1 MFEFYKRRDF
11 GGLISDS
18 FTFFKIY
25 GKNYFKN
32 YFLINGL
39 ILILMMVLAVV
50 GYREFFSQMFGSN
63 MEGQSR
69 YFEEYFE
76 ENIGTL
82 ILITSLIF
90 ILFLAAA
97 IINYC
102 FPVLY
107 MKRASETGSTDIKT
121 DEILNDLKK
130 NAGKILIL
138 FLGLLFIIL
147 PLVVIVFGISFLLV
161 FLLIGLILI
170 FFLAPIVMNAINF
183 LLFDYFHTERGFF
196 GSLSYAISAQFN
208 YPNREGK
215 SPFWKYW
222 ASTVVTYLIINTVVS
237 IIAIIPVFFSIARAL
252 SVKDGDLGD
261 GSIMAFMMIITYA
274 LIMLVSFIANNLIYV
289 NIGLMYYDNR
299 TDLHRRMDLS
309 EIETIGRNEI

>member
-1 MFEFYKRRDF
+1 
-11 GGLISDS
+11 
-18 FTFFKIY
+18 
-25 GKNYFKN
+25 
-32 YFLINGL
+32 
-39 ILILMMVLAVV
+39 MMVLAVV

-107 MKRASETGSTDIKT
+107 MKRVSETGNPDIKT

-147 PLVVIVFGISFLLV
+147 PLALIVFGISFL
-161 FLLIGLILI
+161 LILI
-170 FFLAPIVMNAINF
+170 FFLAPIIMNTINF

-222 ASTVVTYLIINTVVS
+222 GSTVVTYFIIQTVIS
-237 IIAIIPVFFSIARAL
+237 IFTFIPMFFTILGAL
-252 SVKDGDLGD
+252 SVGDAYNSD
-261 GSIMAFMMIITYA
+261 SGSGTAFVLIIIYA
-274 LIMLVSFIANNLIYV
+274 VVMFISFLANNLIYV
-289 NIGLMYYDNR
+289 NAGLMYYDNR
-299 TDLHRRMDLS
+299 TDLHRKMDLS

>member
-18 FTFFKIY
+18 FAFFKIY

-107 MKRASETGSTDIKT
+107 MKRASETGSIDIKT

-183 LLFDYFHTERGFF
+183 LLFDYFHTQRGFF

-222 ASTVVTYLIINTVVS
+222 GSTVVTYFIIQTVIS
-237 IIAIIPVFFSIARAL
+237 IFTFIPMFFTILGAL
-252 SVKDGDLGD
+252 SVGDAYNSD
-261 GSIMAFMMIITYA
+261 SGSGTAYA
-274 LIMLVSFIANNLIYV
+274 VVMFISFLANNLIYV
-289 NIGLMYYDNR
+289 NAGLMYYDNR
-299 TDLHRRMDLS
+299 TDLHRKMDLS

>member
-18 FTFFKIY
+18 FAFFKIY

-39 ILILMMVLAVV
+39 ILILMMVLTVV

-196 GSLSYAISAQFN
+196 GSLS
-208 YPNREGK
+208 
-215 SPFWKYW
+215 
-222 ASTVVTYLIINTVVS
+222 
-237 IIAIIPVFFSIARAL
+237 
-252 SVKDGDLGD
+252 
-261 GSIMAFMMIITYA
+261 
-274 LIMLVSFIANNLIYV
+274 
-289 NIGLMYYDNR
+289 
-299 TDLHRRMDLS
+299 
-309 EIETIGRNEI
+309 